1 MTQTDGSGLVSFL
14 RGLGERHVVR
24 YVVAYL
30 AAGWAVLE
38 VVGEL
43 GDNGIVPPVVF
54 RAALTLLVCGF
65 PGALTVAWFHGAK
78 GRQDVPRIEKWII
91 GIVTVFALVATGY
104 VVRAFERPASDGI
117 RTTTLSP
124 EQDPTRVAVLY
135 FEPRGGD
142 QAELLA
148 AGLTE
153 SLIDQLSGIEGLH
166 VVSRNGSQLFR
177 DPGSRPASDS
187 IGRALQA
194 GTLVDG
200 TVAQADDRVRVTV
213 TMTNP
218 VTGEQF
224 GDPKQ
229 IERPRAEIFDL
240 QDQLADTVSVFLRRE
255 IGIELGERR
264 LRAGTKSV
272 DAWEMVQRAE
282 RAEHDA
288 TRSVAVGDLDG
299 AASSLETADSVY
311 GLAATEDPGWVSPV
325 AARGWIAY
333 RRSRLGGMDRAQYEI
348 WIGRGLA
355 FADSA
360 LAIDSTDASALELQA
375 TLRYWKYLL
384 NLAAT
389 PQQSS
394 QLYSQAEAGF
404 RAAILADPNRASALT
419 SLSHL
424 LLNRGDVAEAKMSA
438 MQAYQADPFLENT
451 NLTLWRIFT
460 ASWSLGDGI
469 EAQRACEDGVRRF
482 PQDFRFAQCRL
493 MLLALPGQE
502 PDIDAAWPL
511 VDRFASLSPPQV
523 SEVNRHR
530 GLMYMAMGLARA
542 SVADPAR
549 AGLADSARAVAVR
562 GRTDPTI
569 DPLRESAWLE
579 SMVRTMLG
587 DTDEAVRQLSAYLA
601 ANPSAMESYRRD
613 AEEREL
619 EWYHRP
625 LLDEPQFRTLLG
637 LR

>member
-1 MTQTDGSGLVSFL
+1 MTDSGGTGIVSFL

-38 VVGEL
+38 VIGEL
-43 GDNGIVPPVVF
+43 TDNGIVPQLVF

-91 GIVTVFALVATGY
+91 GIVTVFALVTTGY
-104 VVRAFERPASDGI
+104 VVRAYEMPGADGG
-117 RTTTLSP
+117 RSTALPP

-142 QAELLA
+142 EAEFLA

-166 VVSRNGSQLFR
+166 VVSKNGSQLFR
-177 DPGSRPASDS
+177 NRDTRPSPDS

-194 GTLVDG
+194 GTLVSG
-200 TVAQADDRVRVTV
+200 TVAQAGDRVRVSV
-213 TMTNP
+213 TLTNP

-224 GDPKQ
+224 GDVKQ
-229 IERPRAEIFDL
+229 IERPKVEIFDL
-240 QDQLADTVSVFLRRE
+240 QDQLADTVAVFLRRE
-255 IGIELGERR
+255 IGLELGARR

-272 DAWEMVQRAE
+272 DAWETVQRAE
-282 RAEHDA
+282 HAENDA
-288 TRSVAVGDLDG
+288 ATLAAGGDLTG
-299 AASSLETADSVY
+299 AARSMAEADSILS
-311 GLAATEDPGWVSPV
+311 LAETKDPGWVGPKV
-325 AARGWIAY
+325 ERGWLAY
-333 RRSRLGGMDRAQYEI
+333 RRSRLGGMDRSQYEVS
-348 WIGRGLA
+348 IGRGLA
-355 FADSA
+355 FADTA
-360 LAIDSTDASALELQA
+360 LAMDSTEASAIELQA
-375 TLRYWKYLL
+375 TLRYWTYLL
-384 NLAAT
+384 NLAAS
-389 PQQSS
+389 PQQAD
-394 QLYSQAEAGF
+394 QLYRQAETGF
-404 RAAILADPNRASALT
+404 RAAIAADPNRASALT

-424 LLNRGDVAEAKMSA
+424 LLNRGDVAEAKLTA

-460 ASWSLGDGI
+460 ASWSLADVV
-469 EAQRACEDGVRRF
+469 EAQRACENGVHRF
-482 PQDFRFAQCRL
+482 PQDFRFVQCRL
-493 MLLALPGQE
+493 MLLALPDQK

-511 VDRFASLSPPQV
+511 VEQFASLSPPQV

-542 SVADPAR
+542 SLTNPA
-549 AGLADSARAVAVR
+549 LADSARAVAVR
-562 GRTDPTI
+562 GRADPSI
-569 DPLRESAWLE
+569 DPLRETAWLE
-579 SMVRTMLG
+579 SMARTILG

-601 ANPSAMESYRRD
+601 ANPSAMESYRKD
-613 AEEREL
+613 AEGREL

-625 LLDEPQFRTLLG
+625 LLDEPRFRTLLG